1 MKQDWAMRQRE
12 RDRQGKI
19 ERQRE
24 REKERERVRE
34 TLQSGGS
41 AEQSRVEYSRV
52 EKRGVKQASVE
63 VYETGKHLDKEG
75 ETILNNVY
83 E

>member
-1 MKQDWAMRQRE
+1 MRHRETESE
-12 RDRQGKI
+12 RDSV
-19 ERQRE
+19 EWRE
-24 REKERERVRE
+24 CRI
-34 TLQSGGS
+34 
-41 AEQSRVEYSRV
+41 EYSRV
-52 EKRGVKQASVE
+52 EKRREKQASVE